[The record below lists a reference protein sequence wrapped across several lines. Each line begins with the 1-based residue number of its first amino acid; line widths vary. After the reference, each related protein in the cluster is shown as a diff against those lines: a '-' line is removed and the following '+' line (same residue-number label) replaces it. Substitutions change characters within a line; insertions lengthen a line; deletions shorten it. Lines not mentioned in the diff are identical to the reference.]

1 MSLLSDELVEKAL
14 KVQSAEELLALAQK
28 NDIEL
33 SKEDANMYYE
43 MIKQT
48 QNTQ

>member
-1 MSLLSDELVEKAL
+1 MSLLSDELVERAL
-14 KVQSAEELLALAQK
+14 KVQSAEELLALAQE

-33 SKEDANMYYE
+33 SKADAEMYYE

-48 QNTQ
+48 QAL

>member
-1 MSLLSDELVEKAL
+1 MSLLSDELVEKA
-14 KVQSAEELLALAQK
+14 KRVQSAAELLSLAEE

-33 SKEDANMYYE
+33 SKEDAEMYYK

-48 QNTQ
+48 QTV